1 MARKTA
7 NFSILTILK
16 PTVLLR
22 IHMSEHTRNQSC
34 AALIH
39 RTTMHVTETLP
50 FLLVLSFLVAIRAQ
64 MKCVQQQPRLQQGAS
79 F

>member
-1 MARKTA
+1 
-7 NFSILTILK
+7 
-16 PTVLLR
+16 
-22 IHMSEHTRNQSC
+22 MSEHTRNQSC

-64 MKCVQQQPRLQQGAS
+64 MKCVQQQPLLQQGAS